1 MWFHAH
7 VTLNLRFF
15 LYFQSSD
22 IMLCMLNLGIMLA
35 VEAVVARLKEMSV
48 AIEKPEEISQVRL
61 LLVLPFNWVI

>member
-1 MWFHAH
+1 
-7 VTLNLRFF
+7 
-15 LYFQSSD
+15 
-22 IMLCMLNLGIMLA
+22 MLCMLNLGIMLA